1 MAAGIFNAVNEYA
14 VDQGADWYLNFQ
26 YLDSNDDPI
35 DLAGYTA
42 RLQIRSLPTTLIPA
56 LTLTTGNG
64 ITVDVLTATFEVH
77 ATADQTRSISA
88 GFYYYDLE
96 ITAPVSGIITRL
108 VQGKIEINP
117 EVTR

>member
-1 MAAGIFNAVNEYA
+1 MSAGIYNTI
-14 VDQGADWYLNFQ
+14 VDQGADWYVNFQ
-26 YLDSNDDPI
+26 YLDSNNDPI
-35 DLAGYTA
+35 DLTDYTA
-42 RLQIRSLPTTLIPA
+42 ELQLRSLPTTLIPA
-56 LTLTTGNG
+56 LTLTTGDG
-64 ITVDVLTATFEVH
+64 ITIDPLTATLEVH

-108 VQGKIEINP
+108 VQGKIELNP